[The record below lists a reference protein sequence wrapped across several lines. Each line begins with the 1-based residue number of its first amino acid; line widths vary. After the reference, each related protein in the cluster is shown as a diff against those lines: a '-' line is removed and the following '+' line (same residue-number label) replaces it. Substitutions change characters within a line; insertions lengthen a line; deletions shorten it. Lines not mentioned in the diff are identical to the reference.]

1 MNDVLLLGID
11 IGTTATKATLFT
23 PEGLVVSEGR
33 ATYSTQHPQPGWVEQ
48 DPEQWWR
55 AVCDAT
61 KIAMGEISSVRVAGV
76 AVSAQAPT
84 LIAVDKNGKS
94 LRPAMVWMD
103 RRADA
108 EVEELLR
115 KVPTIANISGNRA
128 DPFYVAA
135 KISWFRKN
143 EPKLFALTRYFLQIT
158 GYINFR
164 LTGEFGLD
172 PAHATLLQLRDYK
185 KGTWSQEL
193 LSAVGVDAD
202 YFPEIRESAALQGE
216 VTAAA
221 SSATGLQKGT
231 LVFTGTVDGAA
242 AALEAG
248 VIDPGIA
255 AEMTGTSTVL
265 LMPTDGAIVEP
276 AFIAMA
282 HAIPDRQLLLGA
294 MVSSGAS
301 VQWLHEKMFAGNSSI
316 AELMA
321 SATEV
326 DPGSGGVIFLPYM
339 MGERAPIWHTNA
351 RGVFFGLSLTTSQ
364 PATVRAVLEG
374 TAFAMAHNL
383 EVARK
388 AGVVINEIRS
398 IGGGTKN
405 SLWSQIKADVLGI
418 PVVVPKASTGATFGD
433 ALVAGIGLGLYP
445 DIRATLLDVVKIQST
460 YQPDPARHAYY
471 QVRYRRYRDL
481 YENIK
486 DDFDKS
492 AESAIFGGNR

>member
-1 MNDVLLLGID
+1 MSHVLLLGID

-23 PEGLVVSEGR
+23 PDGLVLGEGR

-48 DPEQWWR
+48 DPEQWWN
-55 AVCDAT
+55 AVCQAIKT
-61 KIAMGEISSVRVAGV
+61 ALGEISSDRVAGV

-84 LIAVDKNGKS
+84 LIAVDKNGNS
-94 LRPAMVWMD
+94 LRPAIIWMD

-108 EVEELLR
+108 EADELLR
-115 KVPTIANISGNRA
+115 KVPTVTKISGNRA

-143 EPKLFALTRYFLQIT
+143 EPKLFAQTCYFLQIN

-185 KGTWSQEL
+185 NGSWSQEL
-193 LSAVGVDAD
+193 LNAVGVSAEN
-202 YFPEIRESAALQGE
+202 FPEIKESSALQGG
-216 VTAAA
+216 VTATA
-221 SSATGLQKGT
+221 SLLTGLRSGT
-231 LVFTGTVDGAA
+231 PVFFGTVDGAA

-265 LMPTDGAIVEP
+265 LMPTEGAIVEP

-301 VQWLHEKMFAGNSSI
+301 VQWLHEKMFGGNSSI
-316 AELMA
+316 TELMT
-321 SATEV
+321 SAAAV
-326 DPGSGGVIFLPYM
+326 GPGSGGVIFLPYM
-339 MGERAPIWHTNA
+339 MGERSPIWHTNA

-364 PATVRAVLEG
+364 GALVRAVLEG
-374 TAFAMAHNL
+374 TAFAMAHNV
-383 EVARK
+383 EIARK
-388 AGVVINEIRS
+388 AGVVINELRS
-398 IGGGTKN
+398 IGGGAKN
-405 SLWSQIKADVLGI
+405 SLWNQIKADVLGI
-418 PVVVPKASTGATFGD
+418 PVVIPEASTGATFGD

-445 DIRATLLDVVKIQST
+445 DVRSTLLDVVKIRST
-460 YQPDPARHAYY
+460 YQPDATRHAYY
-471 QVRYRRYRDL
+471 QLRYQRYRDL

-486 DDFDKS
+486 YDFDKS
-492 AESAIFGGNR
+492 AASSIYGGKQ